1 MKIKANPNRMV
12 LLRLKRRLSIA
23 RRGHKLLKDK
33 LEGMM
38 KDFIKTAKEFRE
50 DTEIVDREYLRIE
63 GLFALAESEMGKET
77 IKLLSKKRAD
87 IRLKHEKK
95 NIMGVVVPEFKLD
108 IKGKVFDYPV
118 NITTPEYDFGIQG
131 FISFLP
137 KLISLAEKIKALEEL
152 SRDIE
157 KTRRRVNAL
166 EYIMI
171 PSLEETIKYIT
182 NKLDELERESHARIS
197 RIKEIIRG
205 EEKR

>member
-12 LLRLKRRLSIA
+12 LLRLKRRLNIA

-50 DTEIVDREYLRIE
+50 ETEIVDREYLRIE
-63 GLFALAESEMGKET
+63 SLFALAESEMGKET

-108 IKGKVFDYPV
+108 IKGKVFGYPV

-131 FISFLP
+131 FIKFLP
-137 KLISLAEKIKALEEL
+137 KLISLAEKIKTLEEL

-205 EEKR
+205 EEGK

>member
-12 LLRLKRRLSIA
+12 LLRLKRRLGIA

-38 KDFIKTAKEFRE
+38 KDFIKTAREFRE
-50 DTEIVDREYLRIE
+50 ATEIVDEEYLRIE
-63 GLFALAESEMGKET
+63 NLFALAESEMGKEKL
-77 IKLLSKKRAD
+77 KLLSRKRAD

-95 NIMGVVVPEFKLD
+95 NIMGVMVPEFKLE
-108 IKGKVFDYPV
+108 IEGSVFGYPV

-131 FISFLP
+131 FIKFLP
-137 KLISLAEKIKALEEL
+137 KLVALSEKLKALEEL

>member
-12 LLRLKRRLSIA
+12 LLRLKRRLNIA

-63 GLFALAESEMGKET
+63 SLFALAESEMGKET
-77 IKLLSKKRAD
+77 IKLLSKKRTD
-87 IRLKHEKK
+87 VRLKHEKK

-131 FISFLP
+131 FINFLP